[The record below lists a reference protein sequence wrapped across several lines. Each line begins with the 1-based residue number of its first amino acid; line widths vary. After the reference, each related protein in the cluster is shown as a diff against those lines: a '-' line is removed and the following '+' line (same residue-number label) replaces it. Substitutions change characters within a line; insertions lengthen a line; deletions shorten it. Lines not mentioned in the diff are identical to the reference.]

1 MVLQFAAIIG
11 LASLVIPLIQSGI
24 ELAEKL
30 FKGTGRGQEKKTTV
44 VTQFGNAWDG
54 AVKSGVLKGE
64 AATISSGELNP
75 LVSMMIDLMVGIFN
89 SAGVF
94 PPAEAKENDIIYPDL
109 RDKHGGS

>member
-1 MVLQFAAIIG
+1 MVIKFAAIIG

-30 FKGTGRGQEKKTTV
+30 FKGSGKGQEKKTTV
-44 VTQFGNAWDG
+44 VTQFGNAWDN
-54 AVKSGVLKGE
+54 AIKSGILKGE
-64 AATISSGELNP
+64 AATVSSTELNP

-94 PPAEAKENDIIYPDL
+94 PPAEAKEKALIDPFPDKL
-109 RDKHGGS
+109 RGGY

>member
-1 MVLQFAAIIG
+1 MVLQFAGIIA

-30 FKGTGRGQEKKTTV
+30 FKGSGRGQEKKTTV
-44 VTQFGNAWDG
+44 VTQFGNAWDK
-54 AVKSGVLKGE
+54 AIKSGVLKGE
-64 AATISSGELNP
+64 AATVSSIELNP

-94 PPAEAKENDIIYPDL
+94 PPAEAAIDPIIEPAPYNP
-109 RDKHGGS
+109 HGGY

>member
-1 MVLQFAAIIG
+1 MVIQFAAIIG

-30 FKGTGRGQEKKTTV
+30 FKGSGKGREKKTTV
-44 VTQFGNAWDG
+44 VTQFGNAWDN
-54 AVKSGVLKGE
+54 AIKSGILKGE

-94 PPAEAKENDIIYPDL
+94 PPAEAEMDPIIDPTPITS
-109 RDKHGGS
+109 HGGY

>member
-11 LASLVIPLIQSGI
+11 LASLVIPLLQSGI

-30 FKGTGRGQEKKTTV
+30 FKGSGKGQEKKATV

-54 AVKSGVLKGE
+54 AINSGALKGE
-64 AATISSGELNP
+64 AATVSSAQLNP

-94 PPAEAKENDIIYPDL
+94 PPAEVKAEDEEPPAAVSA
-109 RDKHGGS
+109 HGGY